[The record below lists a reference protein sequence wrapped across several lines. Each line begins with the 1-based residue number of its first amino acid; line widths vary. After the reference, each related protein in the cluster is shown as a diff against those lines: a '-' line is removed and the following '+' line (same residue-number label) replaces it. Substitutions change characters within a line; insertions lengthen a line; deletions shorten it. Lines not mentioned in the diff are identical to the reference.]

1 MTTIPD
7 LRKILYVEDEPDI
20 QEIARLALELAG
32 GFDVEVCGS
41 GEEALR
47 VAPVF
52 GPDLV
57 LLDVMMPHMDGPT
70 TFKELRKDSRLADT
84 PIIFMTAKVQ
94 AHEIAQ
100 YMELGALD
108 VISKPIDPMALPDT
122 VRTIWSRNMGTGPEI
137 ALDEELE
144 ALRVRFAEGL
154 PERLETIEQ
163 AWKSVVDE
171 DWSGDALMPLFRA
184 AHSLAGAGA
193 TFGFPEVGTDARLLA
208 DEVLIYLKGRRP
220 KSPYSQERIAPLIGA
235 VSKYRQPAEE
245 SGPHQAGQRTAN

>member
-1 MTTIPD
+1 MTVPD
-7 LRKILYVEDEPDI
+7 LKKILYVEDEPDI

-32 GFDVEVCGS
+32 GFEVEVCGS

-52 GPDLV
+52 APDLV

-70 TFKELRKDSRLADT
+70 TFQELRKDSRLANT

-122 VRTIWSRNMGTGPEI
+122 VRSIWQRNMRRAPDIE
-137 ALDEELE
+137 LDDELE
-144 ALRVRFAEGL
+144 ALRNKFAEGL
-154 PERLETIEQ
+154 PERLTAIEQ
-163 AWKSVVDE
+163 AWAAVE
-171 DWSGDALMPLFRA
+171 AADWSGDALMPLFRA

-193 TFGFPEVGTDARLLA
+193 TFGYPDVGAEARRLA
-208 DEVLIYLKGRRP
+208 DEVLTYLKDGP
-220 KSPYSQERIAPLIGA
+220 SKTADSPARIASLIAA
-235 VSKYRQPAEE
+235 VGQSLPPALP
-245 SGPHQAGQRTAN
+245 SANRPGPAKA

>member
-1 MTTIPD
+1 MTIPD

-32 GFDVEVCGS
+32 GFEVEVCGS

-52 GPDLV
+52 EPDLV

-70 TFKELRKDSRLADT
+70 TFQELRKDSRLAST

-122 VRTIWSRNMGTGPEI
+122 VRSIWSRTMSTGPEI
-137 ALDEELE
+137 ELDDELE
-144 ALRVRFAEGL
+144 ALRTKFAEGL
-154 PERLETIEQ
+154 PERLEAIEQ
-163 AWKSVVDE
+163 AWATVE
-171 DWSGDALMPLFRA
+171 AGDWSGDALMPLFRA

-193 TFGFPEVGTDARLLA
+193 TFGFPEVGAEARRLA
-208 DEVLIYLKGRRP
+208 DEVLVYLKGRRP
-220 KSPYSQERIAPLIGA
+220 KSPDSPARIAPLIAA
-235 VSKYRQPAEE
+235 VGQSLP
-245 SGPHQAGQRTAN
+245 QASPPENRPRPTG

>member
-1 MTTIPD
+1 MTTIPG

-20 QEIARLALELAG
+20 QEITRLALELAG
-32 GFDVEVCGS
+32 GFEVEVCGS

-52 GPDLV
+52 EPDLV

-70 TFKELRKDSRLADT
+70 TFQALRKDPRLART

-100 YMELGALD
+100 YLELGALD

-122 VRTIWSRNMGTGPEI
+122 VRSIWSRNMNARREI
-137 ALDEELE
+137 ELHDELE
-144 ALRVRFAEGL
+144 ALRTKFAEGL
-154 PERLETIEQ
+154 PERLKSIEQ
-163 AWKSVVDE
+163 AWATVE
-171 DWSGDALMPLFRA
+171 AADWSGDALMPLFRA

-193 TFGFPEVGTDARLLA
+193 TFGFPEIGADARRLA

-220 KSPYSQERIAPLIGA
+220 KSPDSPARFAPLIAA
-235 VSKYRQPAEE
+235 VGKSLPLALPPANRPRPR
-245 SGPHQAGQRTAN
+245 G

>member
-20 QEIARLALELAG
+20 QEITRLALELAG
-32 GFDVEVCGS
+32 GFEVEVCSS
-41 GEEALR
+41 GEEALH
-47 VAPVF
+47 VAPKY
-52 GPDLV
+52 GPDLI

-70 TFKELRKDSRLADT
+70 TFRALRKDPRVERV

-122 VRTIWSRNMGTGPEI
+122 VRTIWSRNMSAGPEI
-137 ALDEELE
+137 ELDDELE
-144 ALRVRFAEGL
+144 ALRNKFAEGL
-154 PERLETIEQ
+154 PERVEVIEQ
-163 AWKSVVDE
+163 AWRAVETE

-193 TFGFPEVGTDARLLA
+193 TFGFPEVGAEARRLA
-208 DEVLIYLKGRRP
+208 DEVMVFLKGGQP
-220 KSPYSQERIAPLIGA
+220 KAPDSPARIAPLIEA
-235 VSKYRQPAEE
+235 V
-245 SGPHQAGQRTAN
+245 GQSVPSENRSRLTG

>member
-32 GFDVEVCGS
+32 GFEVEVCGS

-52 GPDLV
+52 EPDLV

-70 TFKELRKDSRLADT
+70 TFQELRKDSRMAST

-122 VRTIWSRNMGTGPEI
+122 VRSIWSRNMSTGPEI
-137 ALDEELE
+137 ELDDELE
-144 ALRVRFAEGL
+144 ALRTRFAEGL
-154 PERLETIEQ
+154 PERLEAIEQ
-163 AWKSVVDE
+163 AWAAVE
-171 DWSGDALMPLFRA
+171 GADWSGDALMPLFRA

-193 TFGFPEVGTDARLLA
+193 TFGFPEVGSEARRLA
-208 DEVLIYLKGRRP
+208 DEVLIYLKGRQL
-220 KSPYSQERIAPLIGA
+220 KSPDGRARIAPPIAA
-235 VSKYRQPAEE
+235 VGECLPPENRSRPA
-245 SGPHQAGQRTAN
+245 G

>member
-20 QEIARLALELAG
+20 QEITRLALELAG
-32 GFDVEVCGS
+32 GFEVEVCNS
-41 GEEALR
+41 GEEALH
-47 VAPVF
+47 VAPEY
-52 GPDLV
+52 GPDLI

-70 TFKELRKDSRLADT
+70 TFRALRKDPRMEQV

-122 VRTIWSRNMGTGPEI
+122 VRTIWSRNMSAGPEI
-137 ALDEELE
+137 ELDDELE
-144 ALRVRFAEGL
+144 ALRNKFAEGL
-154 PERLETIEQ
+154 PERIEVIEQ
-163 AWKSVVDE
+163 AWRAVETE

-193 TFGFPEVGTDARLLA
+193 TFGFPEVGAEARRLA
-208 DEVLIYLKGRRP
+208 DEVMIYLRGAQP
-220 KSPYSQERIAPLIGA
+220 KAPDGPERIAPLIAA
-235 VSKYRQPAEE
+235 VGQSLPSENRSQL
-245 SGPHQAGQRTAN
+245 AG